1 MNRYERRKAA
11 SLHRAGRRAMR
22 LRCVGCDRAGL
33 AMTREHFF
41 PRWLIEHADV
51 RSEGIDWLGMKGI
64 APDKATVPLCN
75 DCNNAL
81 ANNLEGPVSKIFRAL
96 DAEEPISDL
105 EAELLVRWMWK
116 FEGLQWSLYAGSAA
130 RYTPR
135 WSLVER
141 VTKHHAFAD
150 IRNRLV
156 LAVATSHANDPGFSD
171 WPLGLDTPPGE
182 DAITM
187 SGVFKKV
194 AILTSLVDFVDEI
207 PDVFGK
213 YAFGDAP
220 PDRDVKVLAPPC
232 SFLFGKGAVEATK
245 MTAARLSERHRA
257 LGDELHAVAGEP
269 NILPVRFRV
278 ELPPT

>member
-1 MNRYERRKAA
+1 M
-11 SLHRAGRRAMR
+11 S
-22 LRCVGCDRAGL
+22 
-33 AMTREHFF
+33 REHFF

-51 RSEGIDWLGMKGI
+51 RSEGIDWLGIKGI
-64 APDKATVPLCN
+64 APDQATVPLCSE
-75 DCNNAL
+75 CNNAL
-81 ANNLEGPVSKIFRAL
+81 ATSLEGPVTTIFRAL
-96 DAEEPISDL
+96 DADEPISDL

-130 RYTPR
+130 RYTQR
-135 WSLVER
+135 WSLLGR
-141 VTKHHAFAD
+141 VTKPQAFAD

-156 LAVATSHANDPGFSD
+156 LAVATCHANDPGFSE

-187 SGVFKKV
+187 SGVFRRV

-213 YAFGDAP
+213 YVFGDIPA
-220 PDRDVKVLAPPC
+220 DRHAKVFSPPC
-232 SFLFGKGAVEATK
+232 SFLFGKGAVEVTK
-245 MTAARLSERHRA
+245 MTAAHLSERHRA
-257 LGDELHAVAGEP
+257 LGDEMRAIGRQP